1 MEKFSTQYK
10 REHMRDFGKEKLQ
23 VLFSDSS
30 IFVINKPAGMLTV
43 PYPGSKARTAL
54 GIVCRLMKNRG
65 LYSRYH
71 RPFVVHRLD
80 RDTSGIMMFALNVK
94 LQRYIMQHWKTFALE
109 RLYRAVAENPAV
121 DTLGNSGLIDDR
133 LAFNAYNMGFVPKD
147 GAEPKKNAKQ
157 SSLPRR
163 FQSYYEKH
171 LDFSNGKAQFKTVE
185 ARTNYKVIMRGPTH
199 TLFELSLD
207 TGKKNQIRAHLASKG
222 FPIAGDE
229 NYRAKTDPFHRLLLH
244 ARTLEII
251 HPETKEKMK
260 FEVAEPNEWFRY
272 VEAGDFHSEET
283 LWQKQRNSL
292 KGKSK

>member
-1 MEKFSTQYK
+1 MEKPSTQYK
-10 REHMRDFGKEKLQ
+10 RENVPDFGREKLR
-23 VLFSDSS
+23 VLFVDAS
-30 IFVINKPAGMLTV
+30 ILVIDKPSGMLTV

-80 RDTSGIMMFALNVK
+80 RDTSGIMMFALSAK
-94 LQRYIMQHWKTFALE
+94 LRKFIMEHWNTFAVA

-121 DTLGNSGLIDDR
+121 DTLGDAGLIDER
-133 LAFNAYNMGFVPKD
+133 LAFNACNMGFVPKE
-147 GAEPKKNAKQ
+147 GSKPKTSVKQ
-157 SSLPRR
+157 SNLPRR

-171 LDFSNGKAQFKTVE
+171 LDFSSGETRFKTVE
-185 ARTNYKVIMRGPTH
+185 ARTNYRVIKRGATH
-199 TLFELSLD
+199 TLFELSLE

-222 FPIAGDE
+222 YPIAGDE

-251 HPETKEKMK
+251 HPQTHEKMK
-260 FEVAEPNEWFRY
+260 FEMPEPTEWLRY
-272 VEAGDFHSEET
+272 VEAGDFHPAET
-283 LWQKQRNSL
+283 LWHKHWKNIQR
-292 KGKSK
+292 KIR